1 MIYFPVTT
9 VTDCFDNPDEIVK
22 FANTLKYYKSK
33 TGNFPNIRTKSLHE
47 INKKIFDRF
56 IASVL
61 SLYYDFR
68 HHDVQWRG
76 AHVCFHKMKPYS
88 KNILDVRN
96 KGWIHKDDCALAG
109 LVYLNKK
116 SRLDSGTS
124 FYKPVMPI
132 KNKDAINQKRNL
144 YKKNIFNKKIYEKIY
159 KNHNSKFIKIQT
171 VKNVYNNL
179 IVYGGNIWHAF
190 DNMVVEDSKERLN
203 LVFFIQELII
213 DNTPLIKY
221 KKYRI

>member
-68 HHDVQWRG
+68 HHDIQWRG

-132 KNKDAINQKRNL
+132 KNNDAVNQKRNL